1 MKKTIYTTIFFI
13 GFLFNFLCAQPIA
26 ALTEKLLLNDSIIS
40 SAHLGISIY
49 ETESSKYLYNYNA
62 DKFFIPASTAK
73 LFTLYSGM
81 KYLSDSLVGLYYN
94 IHNDTVFILPS
105 GDPTLLHP
113 NFTLH
118 PVIDFLKKVHYPIVF
133 IDNKNEV
140 TPYARGW
147 IIDDEKESYM
157 PERNVFPIFGNLL
170 AIIWEK
176 KKHFK
181 EGDFNYDSVSA
192 NTQLPYFSLTK
203 KTNESISENYYNR
216 IPATNHFEMTVNNK
230 SNRFTQEIPFETFGF
245 NTTLFILQ
253 QQLKKPIIVQQKNNL
268 NVKDFIP
275 IFSQPSD
282 SLFRT
287 TMHQSD
293 NFFAEQIL
301 LMSSNNVLGFMNE
314 EKIIDKLLNDDFKD
328 MPQKARWVDGS
339 GLSRYNLFTPQDFI
353 YLLNKM
359 QTEFGVDKLKSI
371 LPTGGE
377 GTLKNYYL
385 NDCNYLFAKTGSM
398 SNNIALSGIMTTQN
412 NKHLIFSVM
421 LNNYQ
426 GSSKIVRKLIE
437 NYLHNLRINY

>member
-1 MKKTIYTTIFFI
+1 M
-13 GFLFNFLCAQPIA
+13 G
-26 ALTEKLLLNDSIIS
+26 
-40 SAHLGISIY
+40 
-49 ETESSKYLYNYNA
+49 
-62 DKFFIPASTAK
+62 
-73 LFTLYSGM
+73 
-81 KYLSDSLVGLYYN
+81 
-94 IHNDTVFILPS
+94 
-105 GDPTLLHP
+105 
-113 NFTLH
+113 
-118 PVIDFLKKVHYPIVF
+118 
-133 IDNKNEV
+133 
-140 TPYARGW
+140 
-147 IIDDEKESYM
+147 
-157 PERNVFPIFGNLL
+157 
-170 AIIWEK
+170 K
-176 KKHFK
+176 KKQFK

-192 NTQLPYFSLTK
+192 NTQLPDFSLTK
-203 KTNESISENYYNR
+203 KTNESISENYYYR

-253 QQLKKPIIVQQKNNL
+253 QQLKKPIIVQEKNNL
-268 NVKDFIP
+268 NEKDFIP

-282 SLFRT
+282 SLFKN

-398 SNNIALSGIMTTQN
+398 SNNFALSGIMTTKN
-412 NKHLIFSVM
+412 NKHLIFSIM

-426 GSSKIVRKLIE
+426 GSSKVVRKLIE
-437 NYLHNLRINY
+437 NYLHNLRINN